1 MYYYITT
8 HKSRFFLARAV
19 AIRTKLSSR
28 SFNEKNNK
36 SNTVCNTI
44 HYLI

>member
-8 HKSRFFLARAV
+8 HKSRFFLARAVV

-36 SNTVCNTI
+36 SNTT
-44 HYLI
+44 

>member
-19 AIRTKLSSR
+19 AIRTKYLSSR

-36 SNTVCNTI
+36 SNTSM
-44 HYLI
+44 

>member
-19 AIRTKLSSR
+19 VAIRTKLSSR
-28 SFNEKNNK
+28 SFNEKNK
-36 SNTVCNTI
+36 SNTT
-44 HYLI
+44 